1 MQLKQLEEL
10 IQNLS
15 TEEFDSLEEYR
26 KTVIKLA
33 RQLSSKLKEGVEE
46 VLDEESLK
54 EYINLL
60 MQECYLKLNK
70 LPPVPIDLKVK
81 ERSKSYRTIF
91 KQELENYSY
100 TDSTKLIKISSDAI
114 KSSACITD
122 LRTALRLWKE
132 IQLLYAERDRLE
144 DEVLVLDAQVTF
156 DTKNEELL
164 EFYIQQNRELTE
176 ALTKDDEEYLLARKV
191 YDLHKAGNGRVSISN
206 SLGISEKKVR
216 VLLDKY
222 KFTDNSLAQTGPA
235 FDSTE

>member
-26 KTVIKLA
+26 KTVIKLT
-33 RQLSSKLKEGVEE
+33 RQLGSKLKEGVEE

-54 EYINLL
+54 GYINLL

-81 ERSKSYRTIF
+81 ERSKSYKAIF
-91 KQELENYSY
+91 KQELENYIY
-100 TDSTKLIKISSDAI
+100 LDSTKLIKISSDAI

-122 LRTALRLWKE
+122 LRSALRLWKE
-132 IQLLYAERDRLE
+132 IRLLYAERDRLE
-144 DEVLVLDAQVTF
+144 DKVIALDAQVTF

-176 ALTKDDEEYLLARKV
+176 ALTKEDEEYLLAKKV
-191 YDLHKAGNGRVSISN
+191 HKLSNDGKGRSTISRE
-206 SLGISEKKVR
+206 LGITEGKVR
-216 VLLDKY
+216 ALLETY
-222 KFTDNSLAQTGPA
+222 KFNT
-235 FDSTE
+235 